1 MIVNH
6 PLPAANETPETHM
19 AFSFAWM
26 TSDEKYGFKG
36 LHKMKGNDAAIL
48 ESLFEFLETI
58 SKNPWSFTKHRNRYN
73 GGYEELPVAE
83 MEPTILNGM
92 DPEKRAEVTSVMVF
106 RFNDSKDRLIALKEQ
121 NVLYILGFDLHFNLY
136 DHGS

>member
-1 MIVNH
+1 
-6 PLPAANETPETHM
+6 
-19 AFSFAWM
+19 
-26 TSDEKYGFKG
+26 
-36 LHKMKGNDAAIL
+36 
-48 ESLFEFLETI
+48 
-58 SKNPWSFTKHRNRYN
+58 
-73 GGYEELPVAE
+73 

-121 NVLYILGFDLHFNLY
+121 NVLNILGFDLHFNLY